1 MSERKVYNF
10 FNIVNEVANGKNIVT
25 RRMKVLS
32 QLLEKAYYN
41 AKFTTYT
48 PLKSQTWHESK
59 YAQLIIAAFYA
70 EGPWFISEQIKGRG
84 QKEYNFD
91 P

>member
-48 PLKSQTWHESK
+48 PLKSQT
-59 YAQLIIAAFYA
+59 
-70 EGPWFISEQIKGRG
+70 
-84 QKEYNFD
+84 
-91 P
+91 